1 MINDGSTDRTVRT
14 VLPMCMLLPITG
26 HNSFF
31 RQLETTVAGSLA
43 QTVLYFTDKEWDKIG

>member
-43 QTVLYFTDKEWDKIG
+43 QTVLYFTDKG